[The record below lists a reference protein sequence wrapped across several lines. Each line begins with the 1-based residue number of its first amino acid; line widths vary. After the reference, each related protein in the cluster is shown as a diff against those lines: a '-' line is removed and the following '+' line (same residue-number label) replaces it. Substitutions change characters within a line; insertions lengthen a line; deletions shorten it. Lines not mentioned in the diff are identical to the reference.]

1 VLHKPGPVRGQERA
15 LAGLADHVLH
25 QIGQMV
31 PVVEQEDSA
40 GPALRDEG
48 DEGDVG
54 FGCVAG
60 AAGEDQVVGPVVGCL
75 ASAGVNVVEGSSV
88 FGDFT
93 AAIGTDRS
101 VLLDQPLTVVIHGAT
116 AKIASRT
123 MRIRRGTFAGV
134 TWHVVEIRQNFF
146 YFFCSGYD
154 QAA

>member
-1 VLHKPGPVRGQERA
+1 MKEEHSPGAP
-15 LAGLADHVLH
+15 LH
-25 QIGQMV
+25 QKRHQG
-31 PVVEQEDSA
+31 
-40 GPALRDEG
+40 G
-48 DEGDVG
+48 VG
-54 FGCVAG
+54 LGRITV

-88 FGDFT
+88 FRDFT